1 MCRLQSGGWADCEA
15 FLETYRPRREAC
27 LLIDAALPGMSG
39 LQLLQHL
46 GDAGDR
52 LAEPI
57 VTYAAPTASVCSSLP
72 RARNTRLLIVSIRQ
86 LQTLAASA

>member
-15 FLETYRPRREAC
+15 FLETYRPRRAAC
-27 LLIDAALPGMSG
+27 LLIDVGLPGMSA
-39 LQLLQHL
+39 LELLQHL
-46 GDAGDR
+46 WGAGDR

-72 RARNTRLLIVSIRQ
+72 RARNTRLLIVSIGL